1 MDYWMKLF
9 FFASNI
15 FVSIYDTRN
24 IIDTF
29 QIYLI
34 GRREEYKGKFCF
46 QETDV
51 SITPL
56 YNKLYV
62 RNKTTR
68 YLPHYLKKKK
78 RKRGGEKKLARY

>member
-29 QIYLI
+29 QKYKSIYKSGE
-34 GRREEYKGKFCF
+34 GR
-46 QETDV
+46 
-51 SITPL
+51 SIKE
-56 YNKLYV
+56 NFV
-62 RNKTTR
+62 F
-68 YLPHYLKKKK
+68 
-78 RKRGGEKKLARY
+78 KKLMFQLHHYIPIINYTYVIKRRVTYRII